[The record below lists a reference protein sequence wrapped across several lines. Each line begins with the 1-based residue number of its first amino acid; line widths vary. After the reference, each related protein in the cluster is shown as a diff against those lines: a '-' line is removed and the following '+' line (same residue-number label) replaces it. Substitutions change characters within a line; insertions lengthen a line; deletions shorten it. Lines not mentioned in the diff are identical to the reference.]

1 MDHESWDFFYS
12 FEQYFIE
19 HGNGI
24 PRYLIFYIVFGA
36 WNMFSFSMCAG
47 LGYLFL
53 AAFHVLAKRTVH
65 KIDLYSNLETVDV
78 TFFSPFW
85 KPRTINFHIS

>member
-1 MDHESWDFFYS
+1 MRAGTFFTVLNSILLSMEMAYPGMK
-12 FEQYFIE
+12 YI
-19 HGNGI
+19 
-24 PRYLIFYIVFGA
+24 LCIVFGA